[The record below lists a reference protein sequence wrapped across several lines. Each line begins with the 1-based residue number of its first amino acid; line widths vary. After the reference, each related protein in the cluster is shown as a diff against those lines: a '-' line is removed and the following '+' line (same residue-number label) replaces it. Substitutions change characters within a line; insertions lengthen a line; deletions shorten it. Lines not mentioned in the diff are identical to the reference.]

1 MVRLRLPASSPA
13 ADGAQNVP
21 ATALRAGSAARAGGG
36 GAGSGAVQGP
46 PAGRGGLPEGISR
59 LLQAIG
65 VSRRGRMSGGDKGDQ
80 AELGSLALRAGN
92 LHGRAGG
99 VWEVS
104 GRCLGSV

>member
-1 MVRLRLPASSPA
+1 MDRLRLPASSPA
-13 ADGAQNVP
+13 ADEAPNVP
-21 ATALRAGSAARAGGG
+21 ATARRAGSAARAGGG
-36 GAGSGAVQGP
+36 GASSGPVHGP

-92 LHGRAGG
+92 LYRPR
-99 VWEVS
+99 
-104 GRCLGSV
+104 GRCL